1 MKIYRLM
8 SSRTAFL
15 SISLAALFGC
25 TVPGASLNK
34 AIRTNNLGA
43 VQQQISA
50 GIDLNSYGQL
60 YSTPLITAVHHHNTR
75 VVKLLMD
82 NGADPNMSDR
92 DDREPLKEAVRLRD
106 YGMVKLLLNGGADP
120 AQGKCDAL
128 YTAIEIT
135 HDDKMV
141 ELLVQNGGDLQK
153 LHAYDA
159 VAYKD
164 AADLF
169 VELPTRNTATMSSS
183 VVISGNVLF
192 VAINKG
198 YYDISRVLLESGVDV
213 NEVDSNGRTPLILA
227 VINNQK
233 AITRLLLDEYT
244 PDLSSN
250 NQGVNAL
257 EYAKRHHLND
267 IVNMLNRAIKAS
279 KLHT

>member
-1 MKIYRLM
+1 MKIYRLIA
-8 SSRTAFL
+8 SCIAFI
-15 SISLAALFGC
+15 SISLAALSGC
-25 TVPGASLNK
+25 TVPAASLNK
-34 AIRTNNLGA
+34 AIRTNNLDA
-43 VQQQISA
+43 AQQQISA
-50 GIDLNSYGQL
+50 GIDLNKYGQL
-60 YSTPLITAVHHHNTR
+60 YSTPLITAVHHHNAKM
-75 VVKLLMD
+75 VKLLLD

-92 DDREPLKEAVRLRD
+92 EDREPLKEAVRLRD
-106 YGMVKLLLNGGADP
+106 YGMVKLLLNDGADP
-120 AQGKCDAL
+120 AQGRCDAL

-159 VAYKD
+159 VDYKN

-169 VELPTRNTATMSSS
+169 VELPSSNTATLSPS

-198 YYDISRVLLESGVDV
+198 YYNITRVLLESGVNV
-213 NEVDSNGRTPLILA
+213 NEVDSNGRTPLIIA
-227 VINNQK
+227 VLNNQK
-233 AITRLLLDEYT
+233 DITRLLLDEYT

-250 NQGVNAL
+250 NQGENAL
-257 EYAKRHHLND
+257 QYAKRHHLDD
-267 IVNMLNRAIKAS
+267 IVNMLNRAIKAN